1 MPAGPAAV
9 RGSFSGG
16 DPAAGSSFENDPRA
30 LYVIL
35 AADVLCGRC
44 RRSSRSGGSVL
55 ARVRLSVPDRPGS
68 LGHVTSAIGAAAA
81 DIVEIDVLESEGGR
95 ALDDVFL
102 QVRDPAHLNAVRDR
116 LNAVPGVTVT
126 GLQYPAPPVTGHA
139 DLELLDQVLSRPDR
153 GLQTLV
159 DGAPHAFGADWG
171 ALVEYG
177 PDAATVVGVLAV
189 SAACPGPDQVRLSS
203 PSRLAAVRMTPS
215 GGDAPFGGTALV
227 PIGSGLLALV
237 LVRIEGPE
245 FHRSELWRVG
255 QIGQIVGT
263 VLAPV

>member
-1 MPAGPAAV
+1 
-9 RGSFSGG
+9 
-16 DPAAGSSFENDPRA
+16 
-30 LYVIL
+30 
-35 AADVLCGRC
+35 
-44 RRSSRSGGSVL
+44 VL

-68 LGHVTSAIGAAAA
+68 LGIVTSAIGAIPA

-116 LNAVPGVTVT
+116 LNSVPGVRVT
-126 GLQYPAPPVTGHA
+126 GVQYPAPPVTGHA
-139 DLELLDQVLSRPDR
+139 DLELVDQVLSRPER

-177 PDAATVVGVLAV
+177 PDGGTVIGVLAV
-189 SAACPGPDQVRLSS
+189 SAQCPGPEQVAVTS
-203 PSRLAAVRMTPS
+203 PSRLASIRMTAPDA
-215 GGDAPFGGTALV
+215 GAPFGGTALV
-227 PIGSGLLALV
+227 PIGSGPLALV

-245 FHRSELWRVG
+245 FHHSELWRVG
-255 QIGQIVGT
+255 QVGQIVGT